1 MSEPIIVVENLWAGF
16 QDRWILKNVNL
27 TIPKGKITAIMGP
40 SGCGKTTL
48 LRCINRLHQLFP
60 NAKIKGRILFK
71 GRDIYHFKPSQLRRE
86 IVMVSQKPTP
96 FPDMNIRENVLA
108 GYTLNGIKLKEDE
121 KEDIVER
128 SLKMAYLWDEVK
140 DRFSESPLTLSGGQ
154 IQRLCI
160 ARALALNPEALLLD
174 EPTSALDKKATH
186 HLEKLLTGLTPE
198 ITVLIITHDLHQTD
212 RIANNLTEWS
222 QITGG

>member
-71 GRDIYHFKPSQLRRE
+71 GRDIYHFKPSQLRRK

-108 GYTLNGIKLKEDE
+108 GYILNGIKLKEDE

>member
-140 DRFSESPLTLSGGQ
+140 DRLNESPLTLSGGQ

-198 ITVLIITHDLHQTD
+198 ITVLIITHDLHQAD
-212 RIANNLTEWS
+212 RIADNVTEWS

>member
-71 GRDIYHFKPSQLRRE
+71 GRDIYHFKPSQLRRK

-140 DRFSESPLTLSGGQ
+140 DRLSESPLTLSGGQ

-198 ITVLIITHDLHQTD
+198 ITVLIITHDLHQAD

>member
-71 GRDIYHFKPSQLRRE
+71 GRDIYHFKPSQLRRK

-108 GYTLNGIKLKEDE
+108 GYILNGIKLKEDE

-140 DRFSESPLTLSGGQ
+140 DRLNESPLTLSGGQ

-174 EPTSALDKKATH
+174 EPTSALDKKTTH

-198 ITVLIITHDLHQTD
+198 ITVLIITHDLHQAD

>member
-1 MSEPIIVVENLWAGF
+1 MSEPIIVIENLWAGF

-27 TIPKGKITAIMGP
+27 SIPKGKITAIMGP

-71 GRDIYHFKPSQLRRE
+71 GRDIYHFKPSQLRRK

-108 GYTLNGIKLKEDE
+108 GYILNGIKLKEDE
-121 KEDIVER
+121 EEAIVER

-140 DRFSESPLTLSGGQ
+140 DRLNESPLTLSGGQ

-198 ITVLIITHDLHQTD
+198 ITVLIITHDLHQAD
-212 RIANNLTEWS
+212 RIADNVTEWS